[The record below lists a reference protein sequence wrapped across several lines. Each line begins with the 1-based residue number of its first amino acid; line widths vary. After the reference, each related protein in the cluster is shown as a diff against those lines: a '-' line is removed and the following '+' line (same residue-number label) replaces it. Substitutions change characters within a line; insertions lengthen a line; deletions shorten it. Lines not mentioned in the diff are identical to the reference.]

1 MDTIRLNPLLKAFL
15 VVVITVTIISTTTSY
30 SSLQPSVRDAAE
42 AEQGEE
48 GEKSGSGAED
58 QGGPGDPGD
67 PEDLPFDVNASS
79 GYLMDATT
87 GTVLYS
93 NNANERLAPA
103 SLVKI
108 MTLLLA
114 FEALEE
120 GTVSLETLV
129 LISENAWRTGGSKMF
144 VLVGSEISVEN
155 LIAGIAIVS
164 GNDACV
170 AIAEGLAG
178 TEEGFIA
185 RMNQRAEDL
194 GLDRT
199 EFKTVHGL
207 DAEGQFTTARDVAV
221 LSQELV
227 TKHPQVLAYTAEPS
241 FTWSGI
247 TQSNTNL
254 LIFGDATVDGLKTGH
269 TDVAGWSLAATAER
283 EGMRLVSVIMGAP
296 TRQDRRTES
305 DKLLEYG
312 FFNFRT
318 GPVVSEDDQVT
329 TARVFR
335 GVADFVGVGPARDL
349 VVTVRKD
356 EFEGLA
362 VETDI
367 DQFLS
372 APITPGD
379 RVGTITVLKGE
390 EVLVS
395 GELVAQAEVARAGLF
410 KVIIDTIRLFFA
422 RAFGG

>member
-1 MDTIRLNPLLKAFL
+1 
-15 VVVITVTIISTTTSY
+15 
-30 SSLQPSVRDAAE
+30 
-42 AEQGEE
+42 
-48 GEKSGSGAED
+48 
-58 QGGPGDPGD
+58 
-67 PEDLPFDVNASS
+67 
-79 GYLMDATT
+79 
-87 GTVLYS
+87 
-93 NNANERLAPA
+93 
-103 SLVKI
+103 
-108 MTLLLA
+108 
-114 FEALEE
+114 
-120 GTVSLETLV
+120 
-129 LISENAWRTGGSKMF
+129 
-144 VLVGSEISVEN
+144 
-155 LIAGIAIVS
+155 
-164 GNDACV
+164 
-170 AIAEGLAG
+170 
-178 TEEGFIA
+178 
-185 RMNQRAEDL
+185 MNQRAEDL

>member
-1 MDTIRLNPLLKAFL
+1 MNPLLKALL
-15 VVVITVTIISTTTSY
+15 VVIAVTIIITTTSY
-30 SSLQPSVRDAAE
+30 YSLQPSVRVAAG

-48 GEKSGSGAED
+48 GEESGNGAED
-58 QGGPGDPGD
+58 QGGPGDPEG
-67 PEDLPFDVNASS
+67 LPFDVNASS

-93 NNANERLAPA
+93 NNADERLPPA

-108 MTLLLA
+108 MTLLLT

-120 GTVSLETLV
+120 GTVSLETPV
-129 LISENAWRTGGSKMF
+129 EISENAWRTGGSKMF

-194 GLDRT
+194 GLDGT
-199 EFKTVHGL
+199 QFKSVHGL

-221 LSQELV
+221 LSRELV
-227 TKHPQVLAYTAEPS
+227 TKHPQVLEFTVEPS

-254 LIFGDATVDGLKTGH
+254 LIFNDATVDGLKTGH

-283 EGMRLVSVIMGAP
+283 EGMRLISVIMGAP

-379 RVGTITVLKGE
+379 RVGTISVLKGE
-390 EVLVS
+390 EVLAT

-422 RAFGG
+422 RVFGG